1 MTEKDIL
8 ELEKEKKKN
17 KEKNGKSILNTLAAA
32 AAPSAATQ
40 SWAVLPCGQPPAPDS
55 HPLLGCLTGP
65 AHFFPP
71 LPVKTPIAF
80 IPSKC

>member
-32 AAPSAATQ
+32 AAPSATTQ
-40 SWAVLPCGQPPAPDS
+40 SWAVLPGGQPPAPDS

-65 AHFFPP
+65 PDFFPP
-71 LPVKTPIAF
+71 
-80 IPSKC
+80 PSSEDPHRIHPK